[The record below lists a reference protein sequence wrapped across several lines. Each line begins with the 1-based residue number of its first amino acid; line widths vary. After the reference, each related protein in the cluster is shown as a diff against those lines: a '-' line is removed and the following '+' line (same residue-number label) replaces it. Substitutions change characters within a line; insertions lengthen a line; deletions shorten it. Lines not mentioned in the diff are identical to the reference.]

1 MATRKKERYHTTG
14 KGNKM
19 DFYFNLDEF
28 ENINSI
34 SNINEKKNDD
44 EISSS
49 TFKSH
54 SDNDNNGISSYSKKN
69 VLFNEPNINESR
81 KYYNK
86 ICEKHEERSNNM
98 PMIQLNK
105 IMNEED
111 NTYFKGTCCKF
122 NDNIGKKKIEK
133 DNNINN
139 HNIYNKKNNEIK
151 KYNLDELWTYLNHV
165 HNAEDSRLKYK
176 INEIIESK
184 ECLNNNKEDNNYTE
198 KINNVNNTYNMN
210 DKKRNHKNKKNN
222 DISFKN
228 NFYDKN
234 YFNYE
239 EYKYIVKYILPSMDD
254 KKIKYSWSILKENLQ
269 SENDQLNHKDIF
281 NFINEKTGN
290 EESNY
295 VNKIVCSKLKN
306 KMLKYNFSPSDVQLK
321 TINYIDTIRSRA
333 CEFSKHFK
341 DLITDNE
348 LTELFKEKE
357 KIKKDDLEKE
367 IVHIIND
374 RLKKE
379 NLGCVE
385 NKDERNKNKHKNDD
399 NILLSSS
406 IYNNMK
412 RKKEGL
418 TDFNIKAYISTLL
431 TNKND
436 EVYVKDFIKNLQ
448 VDYDLISNENI
459 NVKDAYDF
467 YSRNIPPTDMINNIN
482 NNNNNNMDE
491 LNKDEIERA
500 KFLIEEIDYSVRNN
514 FKCNYINTNNN
525 HKNIKI
531 KNINDN
537 EKSYLSLYEIFK
549 HLDNDKDSYI
559 TKEDLMKSVNKL
571 KLKNITNN
579 DINILMKYM
588 DNKNKGYINVND
600 FLKNYQMEEKSMF
613 NWIKNTNKP
622 YFDFISNLKN
632 KSHERSFS
640 EQNKKYNKNASIAK
654 KYDDIINNYNLEL
667 DPHCP
672 SYVIRERIR
681 ENFIAKKE
689 DFINKHKQATRFHL
703 TNYKNTKNLIEPV
716 TNSDLYMNDKLRF
729 KTTYN
734 LNYN

>member
-14 KGNKM
+14 KGNKT
-19 DFYFNLDEF
+19 DFYFNLDAF
-28 ENINSI
+28 ENIKSI
-34 SNINEKKNDD
+34 TNNNEQKTD
-44 EISSS
+44 EKISSS
-49 TFKSH
+49 TYKSY
-54 SDNDNNGISSYSKKN
+54 SDNDNDGVSLYSKKN
-69 VLFNEPNINESR
+69 MLFNEVNINVR
-81 KYYNK
+81 RNNYNK
-86 ICEKHEERSNNM
+86 TCEKHEERSNNR

-105 IMNEED
+105 IMSEED
-111 NTYFKGTCCKF
+111 NTYYKGTCCKF
-122 NDNIGKKKIEK
+122 NDNKGKKKIDK
-133 DNNINN
+133 DKDN
-139 HNIYNKKNNEIK
+139 HNIYNKKNDVVK

-176 INEIIESK
+176 INEIMERKNS
-184 ECLNNNKEDNNYTE
+184 LNNNNNNNKEEDNDYTE

-210 DKKRNHKNKKNN
+210 NKKRNHINKKNN
-222 DISFKN
+222 DISYKN
-228 NFYDKN
+228 NFNDKN

-239 EYKYIVKYILPSMDD
+239 EYKYIVKYILPSIDD
-254 KKIKYSWSILKENLQ
+254 KKIKYSWSILKENIQ
-269 SENDQLNHKDIF
+269 PQNEQLNHKDIF
-281 NFINEKTGN
+281 KFINEKTGN

-367 IVHIIND
+367 IVHIINE
-374 RLKKE
+374 RLKDENMVYIQKKE
-379 NLGCVE
+379 E
-385 NKDERNKNKHKNDD
+385 TNKNKHKNDD
-399 NILLSSS
+399 NMLLSIS

-467 YSRNIPPTDMINNIN
+467 YSRNIPPTEMINNI
-482 NNNNNNMDE
+482 NNNMDE

-514 FKCNYINTNNN
+514 FKSNYINTNYN
-525 HKNIKI
+525 HKNIKLKI
-531 KNINDN
+531 LNDK

-559 TKEDLMKSVNKL
+559 TKDDLIKSVNKL
-571 KLKNITNN
+571 KLKNISNN

-588 DNKNKGYINVND
+588 DNEKKGYINVND
-600 FLKNYQMEEKSMF
+600 FLKNYEMEEKSML

-622 YFDFISNLKN
+622 YFDFVSNLKN
-632 KSHERSFS
+632 KSHERSIS
-640 EQNKKYNKNASIAK
+640 EKIKYNKNASIAK
-654 KYDDIINNYNLEL
+654 KYNDVINNYNLEL

-672 SYVIRERIR
+672 SYIIRERIR

-689 DFINKHKQATRFHL
+689 DFINKHKKASRFHL
-703 TNYKNTKNLIEPV
+703 TNYKNTNNLIEPV

-734 LNYN
+734 MNYN

>member
-14 KGNKM
+14 KGNKI
-19 DFYFNLDEF
+19 DFYLNLDEF
-28 ENINSI
+28 ENIKSI
-34 SNINEKKNDD
+34 TNNNEKKND
-44 EISSS
+44 EKFSSS
-49 TFKSH
+49 TYKSY
-54 SDNDNNGISSYSKKN
+54 SDNDNNGVSLYSKKN
-69 VLFNEPNINESR
+69 MLFNEDNINVGR
-81 KYYNK
+81 NNYNK
-86 ICEKHEERSNNM
+86 TSEKHEERSNNR

-105 IMNEED
+105 IMSEED
-111 NTYFKGTCCKF
+111 NTYYKGTCCKF
-122 NDNIGKKKIEK
+122 NDNKGKKKIDK
-133 DNNINN
+133 DKDN
-139 HNIYNKKNNEIK
+139 HNIYNKKNDVVKE
-151 KYNLDELWTYLNHV
+151 YNLDELWTYLNHV

-176 INEIIESK
+176 INEIMERKNS
-184 ECLNNNKEDNNYTE
+184 LNNHNNNNKEEDNDYTE
-198 KINNVNNTYNMN
+198 KINNVNTTYNMN
-210 DKKRNHKNKKNN
+210 NKKRNHINKKNN
-222 DISFKN
+222 DISYKN
-228 NFYDKN
+228 NFNDKN

-239 EYKYIVKYILPSMDD
+239 EYKYMVKYILPSIDD
-254 KKIKYSWSILKENLQ
+254 KKLKYSWSILKENIQ
-269 SENDQLNHKDIF
+269 PQNEQLNHKDIF
-281 NFINEKTGN
+281 KFINEKTGN

-306 KMLKYNFSPSDVQLK
+306 KMLKYNFNPSDVQLK

-367 IVHIIND
+367 IVHIINE
-374 RLKKE
+374 RLKDENMVYVQKKE
-379 NLGCVE
+379 E
-385 NKDERNKNKHKNDD
+385 TNKNKHKNDD
-399 NILLSSS
+399 NMLLSISV
-406 IYNNMK
+406 YNNMK

-436 EVYVKDFIKNLQ
+436 EVYVKDFINNLQ

-467 YSRNIPPTDMINNIN
+467 YSRNIPPTENINNI
-482 NNNNNNMDE
+482 NNNMDE

-514 FKCNYINTNNN
+514 FKSHYINTNNN
-525 HKNIKI
+525 HKNIKLKI
-531 KNINDN
+531 LNDN

-559 TKEDLMKSVNKL
+559 TKDDLIKSVNKL

-588 DNKNKGYINVND
+588 DNEKKGYINVND
-600 FLKNYQMEEKSMF
+600 FLKNYEMEEKSML

-622 YFDFISNLKN
+622 YFDFVSNLKN
-632 KSHERSFS
+632 KSHERSIS
-640 EQNKKYNKNASIAK
+640 EKIKYNKNASIAK
-654 KYDDIINNYNLEL
+654 KYNDVINNYNLEL

-689 DFINKHKQATRFHL
+689 DFINKHKKASRFHL
-703 TNYKNTKNLIEPV
+703 TNYKNTNNLIEPL

-734 LNYN
+734 MNYN